1 LLIFEVAA
9 KIFNSIGLR
18 LPEVDGDEWSV
29 EAGSASSSRKIFL
42 FIKSSFGTSG
52 NAGKLALKIPFM
64 YSALSNA
71 DAHNVR
77 NLFLIAS
84 SLASFA

>member
-1 LLIFEVAA
+1 
-9 KIFNSIGLR
+9 
-18 LPEVDGDEWSV
+18 
-29 EAGSASSSRKIFL
+29 
-42 FIKSSFGTSG
+42 
-52 NAGKLALKIPFM
+52 M